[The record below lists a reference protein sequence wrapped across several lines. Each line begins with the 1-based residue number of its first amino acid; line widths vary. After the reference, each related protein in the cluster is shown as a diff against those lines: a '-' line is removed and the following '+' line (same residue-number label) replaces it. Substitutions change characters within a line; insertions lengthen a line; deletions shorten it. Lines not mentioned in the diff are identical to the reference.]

1 MSQSIVTPEIDGAI
15 RPFALFAQYEDK
27 EGLRHSYAIP
37 ERLKTFVST
46 INNYLNLKTKPN
58 KDKKVA
64 IYYYKGPGQNA
75 LTAAGMEVVPSLY
88 NLLLRM
94 KQEGYNVSGLP
105 ANAQELAKMIQA
117 QGAVFN
123 SYAEGAFD
131 EFMKNGNPEL
141 ITKEQYESW
150 VKESLRPEKYAEVV
164 AADGEFPGNYM
175 VTSDGCLGVA
185 RLQFGNI
192 VLMPQNAAGSGDN
205 SFQVV
210 HGTNAAPPHTYI
222 ASYLWMQHGFKADA
236 LIHFGTHGSLEFT
249 PKNKLPYAAMTGR
262 TVWSEL
268 FLTFISILSEM

>member
-1 MSQSIVTPEIDGAI
+1 MGKRSVGYVRWFYVAKHCDTGNRWCYP
-15 RPFALFAQYEDK
+15 PLCPFAQYEDK

-46 INNYLNLKTKPN
+46 INNYLNLETKPN

-131 EFMKNGNPEL
+131 EFMKTEIRN
-141 ITKEQYESW
+141 
-150 VKESLRPEKYAEVV
+150 
-164 AADGEFPGNYM
+164 
-175 VTSDGCLGVA
+175 
-185 RLQFGNI
+185 
-192 VLMPQNAAGSGDN
+192 
-205 SFQVV
+205 
-210 HGTNAAPPHTYI
+210 
-222 ASYLWMQHGFKADA
+222 
-236 LIHFGTHGSLEFT
+236 
-249 PKNKLPYAAMTGR
+249 
-262 TVWSEL
+262 
-268 FLTFISILSEM
+268 

>member
-1 MSQSIVTPEIDGAI
+1 MSGGFMSQSIVTPEIDGAI

-131 EFMKNGNPEL
+131 EFMKTE
-141 ITKEQYESW
+141 I
-150 VKESLRPEKYAEVV
+150 
-164 AADGEFPGNYM
+164 
-175 VTSDGCLGVA
+175 
-185 RLQFGNI
+185 
-192 VLMPQNAAGSGDN
+192 QN
-205 SFQVV
+205 
-210 HGTNAAPPHTYI
+210 
-222 ASYLWMQHGFKADA
+222 
-236 LIHFGTHGSLEFT
+236 
-249 PKNKLPYAAMTGR
+249 
-262 TVWSEL
+262 
-268 FLTFISILSEM
+268 